1 MGVFPHP
8 LTDEERARGGQRYAE
23 RCERRRQEAHDLL
36 VRELAA
42 KMDKVVV
49 VIGEAMDA
57 EMPYGETS
65 APDHRTRLAGADRV
79 MDRVLGKPGQ
89 TVEHTGAEGGPIT
102 VEHKARLTVADLANY
117 LQPGDG
123 SGRGAGGQLPAA
135 RPVLPDPGE
144 DQPPAG

>member
-8 LTDEERARGGQRYAE
+8 LTDEERARGGQRFAE
-23 RCERRRQEAHDLL
+23 RCERLRQEAHDLL

-42 KMDKVVV
+42 KMVKAVR
-49 VIGEAMDA
+49 VIDEAMDA
-57 EMPYGETS
+57 EIPGEE
-65 APDHRTRLAGADRV
+65 AVPDHRTRLAGADRT

-123 SGRGAGGQLPAA
+123 PLNGPGGQLPAIG
-135 RPVLPDPGE
+135 PVLPDPGQ